1 MKHDLIAAAVSIAL
15 LTPAVAVAQA
25 VTLTPADPQ
34 PTASALAPGLAVNYA
49 TIRGSVRS
57 VDLARDA
64 LERYAEPGTPLS
76 GLSFD
81 DSNEGD
87 RVLTSDRAEQVA
99 ADISG
104 FILFDAAG
112 SYTFD
117 FLSNDGLQI
126 AIGGQEVG
134 FYDGVH
140 ACGYVGEIEVEVPQA
155 GYYALEATYFQR
167 KGTACL
173 MMELGPDSDG
183 LELVSDDI
191 FFHLP

>member
-1 MKHDLIAAAVSIAL
+1 MKHELIAAALSLAVLS
-15 LTPAVAVAQA
+15 PAMAAAQA
-25 VTLTPADPQ
+25 VTLAPADPQ
-34 PTASALAPGLAVNYA
+34 PPASALAPGLAVNYA
-49 TIRGSVRS
+49 TIPGNVRS
-57 VDLARDA
+57 IELARKSLD
-64 LERYAEPGTPLS
+64 RRAEPGAPIA

-81 DSNEGD
+81 DTSEGD
-87 RVLTSDRAEQVA
+87 RVLTSERAEQVA

-104 FILFDAAG
+104 FIRFEAAG
-112 SYTFD
+112 SYTLD

-140 ACGYVGEIEVEVPQA
+140 PCGYVGEIEVEVPQA
-155 GYYALEATYFQR
+155 GYYALQATYFQR

-183 LELVSDDI
+183 LELASDDI
-191 FFHLP
+191 FFHQP